1 MKAAMVA
8 PRFYQQSAQPRPV
21 WAMKPGAILRAPAGL
36 SAPSK
41 FGRRNGCGELDLDA
55 DSSSGAI
62 DEYDIDL
69 PLGLVVPPIEDPGFQ
84 VRPPARRGQLL
95 NDP

>member
-1 MKAAMVA
+1 MDYETPV
-8 PRFYQQSAQPRPV
+8 QSSVLLQGFQPLQV
-21 WAMKPGAILRAPAGL
+21 
-36 SAPSK
+36 
-41 FGRRNGCGELDLDA
+41 GRRNGCGELDLDA

-62 DEYDIDL
+62 DEYDVDL
-69 PLGLVVPPIEDPGFQ
+69 PLGLVVPSIEDPGFQ

>member
-1 MKAAMVA
+1 VDYET
-8 PRFYQQSAQPRPV
+8 PVQSSVLLQGFQSLQV
-21 WAMKPGAILRAPAGL
+21 
-36 SAPSK
+36 
-41 FGRRNGCGELDLDA
+41 GRRNGCGEFDLDA

-62 DEYDIDL
+62 DEYDVDL

-84 VRPPARRGQLL
+84 VCPPARRGQLL

>member
-1 MKAAMVA
+1 MDYETPV
-8 PRFYQQSAQPRPV
+8 QSSVLLQGFQPLQV
-21 WAMKPGAILRAPAGL
+21 
-36 SAPSK
+36 
-41 FGRRNGCGELDLDA
+41 GRRNGCGEFDLDA
-55 DSSSGAI
+55 DSSSDAIDEYDI

-84 VRPPARRGQLL
+84 VCPPARRGQLL

>member
-1 MKAAMVA
+1 MGYETPV
-8 PRFYQQSAQPRPV
+8 QSSVLLQGFQPLQV
-21 WAMKPGAILRAPAGL
+21 
-36 SAPSK
+36 
-41 FGRRNGCGELDLDA
+41 GRRNGCGELDLDA

-69 PLGLVVPPIEDPGFQ
+69 PLGLVVPSIEDPGFQ
-84 VRPPARRGQLL
+84 VCPPARRGQLL

>member
-1 MKAAMVA
+1 MDYETPV
-8 PRFYQQSAQPRPV
+8 QSSVLLQGFQPLQV
-21 WAMKPGAILRAPAGL
+21 
-36 SAPSK
+36 
-41 FGRRNGCGELDLDA
+41 GRRNGCGELDLDA

-84 VRPPARRGQLL
+84 VCPPARRGQLL

>member
-1 MKAAMVA
+1 MGYETPV
-8 PRFYQQSAQPRPV
+8 QSSVLLQGFQPLQV
-21 WAMKPGAILRAPAGL
+21 
-36 SAPSK
+36 
-41 FGRRNGCGELDLDA
+41 GRRNGCGELDLDA

-69 PLGLVVPPIEDPGFQ
+69 PLGLVVPSIEDPGFQ